1 MSSEYRDFKHDK
13 ILDYATEKHKGQTR
27 KYTGESYI
35 THPISVAKI
44 ISEICSYIQPMD
56 LDIIY
61 RLEELAYLHDTVED
75 TDATLEEME
84 SLFGEYYSKNVE
96 YLTNISKPEDGN
108 RKIRKMIDME
118 HTLKGSIDSIIVKL
132 ADIIDN
138 CHDIVERDS
147 SFAKKYLGEKE
158 EFIKRAKELF
168 QDDSSIMFKI
178 YKQMILKAEE
188 TIYQQIKILGE

>member
-1 MSSEYRDFKHDK
+1 MSSEYKDFKHDK
-13 ILDYATEKHKGQTR
+13 ILDYAIKKHEGQIR

-35 THPISVAKI
+35 IHPISVANI
-44 ISEICSYIQPMD
+44 IREICSDIQPMD
-56 LDIIY
+56 LDIVY

-75 TDATLEEME
+75 TDATLEEIE

-138 CHDIVERDS
+138 CHDIVKRDA
-147 SFAKKYLGEKE
+147 SFAQKYLREKE

-168 QDDSSIMFKI
+168 TDDGSILYNI
-178 YKQMILKAEE
+178 YQAILKKAEDIVKE
-188 TIYQQIKILGE
+188 QLQLV

>member
-1 MSSEYRDFKHDK
+1 MSSEYKDFKHDE
-13 ILDYATEKHKGQTR
+13 ILDYAIKKHEGQTR

-35 THPISVAKI
+35 IHPISVATI
-44 ISEICSYIQPMD
+44 IREICSDIQPMD
-56 LDIIY
+56 LDIVY

-75 TDATLEEME
+75 TDATLEEIE

-108 RKIRKMIDME
+108 RKIRKLIDME

-138 CHDIVERDS
+138 CQDIVKRDT
-147 SFAKKYLGEKE
+147 SFAQKYLREKE
-158 EFIKRAKELF
+158 EFIKRAKKLF
-168 QDDSSIMFKI
+168 TDDGSILYDI
-178 YKQMILKAEE
+178 YQAILKKAEDIVKE
-188 TIYQQIKILGE
+188 QLELL